1 MIRIAKVAVA
11 SALAGGLLFMPAAVA
26 DTFRVRAT
34 SGNEWRP
41 DFRHITRGDRIVWK
55 NPTNR
60 THTVV
65 ATSDNWN
72 KSTTLNPGEKTGK
85 RFRRNGTYR
94 YRCTL
99 HSGMRGEIH
108 VQGS

>member
-1 MIRIAKVAVA
+1 MFRIVKLAV
-11 SALAGGLLFMPAAVA
+11 SVALAGSLVFAPTATA

-34 SGNEWRP
+34 SNNNWRP
-41 DFRHITRGDRIVWK
+41 DFKHIARGDRIVWK
-55 NPTNR
+55 NPTGR
-60 THTVV
+60 THNVT

-99 HSGMRGEIH
+99 HSGM
-108 VQGS
+108 